1 MIFQS
6 LGERMEIPNSPDVG
20 EVRLLWTEPSGV
32 EDVRKL
38 VQGAIDIEFAT
49 LPPYLYASM
58 TILPETNAPAKQRL
72 QSIIMQE
79 MIHMCLACNIMNAI
93 GGTVR
98 INAPKLPGR
107 LPGDVAGKLIIH
119 LYPFS
124 KLAMAQG
131 MAIELPV
138 EPVKPKLMKAAAE
151 GPITIGEYYER
162 LKGALRKL
170 DKKAWTPHRNQVD
183 DGQYFQGNVFAVNGF
198 DEACTAIDNIVS
210 EGEGSPVTPENKG
223 SPLDFRNELAH
234 YYRFWEVFRNQV
246 IEKDIKAGP
255 KDSGYRWGA
264 PLGVDFAKT
273 YPAIVDPETH
283 DFKGES
289 AAVRAAQDKCNA
301 AYAAMIAAL
310 AQAFSGVNGQLGV
323 AVRAMFELRMA
334 AIEALNTPLKSGM
347 VAGPAFLPPVQAIG
361 AQTGAAGKGATA

>member
-1 MIFQS
+1 
-6 LGERMEIPNSPDVG
+6 MEIPNSPDIG
-20 EVRLLWTEPSGV
+20 EVRLVWTEPTGV
-32 EDVRKL
+32 EGVRKL

-98 INAPKLPGR
+98 INAPVLPGH
-107 LPGDVAGKLIIH
+107 LPGDVAGKLIVH

-124 KLAMAQG
+124 KAAMAQG
-131 MAIELPV
+131 MAIELPL
-138 EPVKPKLMKAAAE
+138 EPVQPKLFKA
-151 GPITIGEYYER
+151 GTQQPITIGEYYER
-162 LKGALRKL
+162 LKGALQKL
-170 DKKAWTPHRNQVD
+170 PKTAWTPGRNQVD
-183 DGQYFQGNVFAVNGF
+183 DGQFFQGNVFAVNGLA
-198 DEACTAIDNIVS
+198 DACTAIDNIVS
-210 EGEGSPVTPENKG
+210 EGEGSPKTPENKG

-234 YYRFWEVFRNQV
+234 YYRFWEVFKNQV

-255 KDSGYRWGA
+255 KDSGYKWGA
-264 PLGVDFAKT
+264 PLGVDFAKS
-273 YPAIVDPETH
+273 YPAITDPEQY
-283 DFKGES
+283 DFSGES

-310 AQAFSGVNGQLGV
+310 TQAFSGVNGQLGV
-323 AVRAMFELRMA
+323 AVRAMFDLRMA
-334 AIEALNTPLKSGM
+334 AIEALNTPLKSGK
-347 VAGPAFLPPVQAIG
+347 VAGPAFLPPVQI
-361 AQTGAAGKGATA
+361 TGASKGATA

>member
-1 MIFQS
+1 M
-6 LGERMEIPNSPDVG
+6 PNSPDIG
-20 EVRLLWTEPSGV
+20 EVRLVWTEPSGV
-32 EDVRKL
+32 EGVRKL

-58 TILPETNAPAKQRL
+58 TILPDTNAPAKMRL

-98 INAPKLPGR
+98 INAPRLPGH

-124 KLAMAQG
+124 KIAMAQG
-131 MAIELPV
+131 MAIEMPVKPV
-138 EPVKPKLMKAAAE
+138 EPKMLKA
-151 GPITIGEYYER
+151 GPDQSITIGEYYER
-162 LKGALRKL
+162 LKGALAKL
-170 DKKAWTPHRNQVD
+170 PKSAWTPHRNQVD
-183 DGQYFQGNVFAVNGF
+183 DGQFFQGNVFAVNNLE
-198 DEACTAIDNIVS
+198 DACTAIDNIVS

-234 YYRFWEVFRNQV
+234 YYRFWEVFKNQV

-255 KDSGYRWGA
+255 KDSGYQWGA
-264 PLGVDFAKT
+264 PLGVDFAKS
-273 YPAIVDPETH
+273 YPAIIDPEQH
-283 DFKGES
+283 DFSNEP
-289 AAVRAAQDKCNA
+289 AAARAAQDRCNA

-310 AQAFSGVNGQLGV
+310 TQAFAGTNGQLGV

-334 AIEALNTPLKSGM
+334 AIEALNTPLNSGK
-347 VAGPAFLPPVQAIG
+347 VSGPAFLPPVQTS
-361 AQTGAAGKGATA
+361 AQTSPKTKGANKGAAA